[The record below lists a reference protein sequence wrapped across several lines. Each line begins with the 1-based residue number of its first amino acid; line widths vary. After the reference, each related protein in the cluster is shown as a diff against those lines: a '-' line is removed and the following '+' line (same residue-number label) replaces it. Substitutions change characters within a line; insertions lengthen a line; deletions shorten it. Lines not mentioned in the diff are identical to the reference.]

1 MRLKLKQQINLINSN
16 LDDISNEIAKQN
28 KLKDI
33 ELQQKEKQFNWEK
46 ETKDRVNI
54 SLKDYEQLKA
64 DLDKYKQKSLHY
76 QQIFDSLKLGC
87 YLDFIDPHSIVI
99 ATTKDTMRLQ
109 TRVHIQFDCNEM
121 FEFQHET
128 PSRLY
133 QQP

>member
-76 QQIFDSLKLGC
+76 QIMTNC
-87 YLDFIDPHSIVI
+87 HV
-99 ATTKDTMRLQ
+99 
-109 TRVHIQFDCNEM
+109 
-121 FEFQHET
+121 
-128 PSRLY
+128 
-133 QQP
+133 